1 MSQISHSLLREA
13 FSFTFAD
20 KFLLDYTVKFLP
32 KIAIMLQITYFMLK
46 KT

>member
-1 MSQISHSLLREA
+1 MQQLFFFA
-13 FSFTFAD
+13 FAD
-20 KFLLDYTVKFLP
+20 KFLFDHTVKFLP